1 MNSPAAWTEGAEWR
15 GAKVTLLGTKLPGGQ
30 PPGGR
35 HPHAHTGKQ
44 SFRKGARK
52 PRVLITEFE
61 SILKALAS
69 IQR

>member
-1 MNSPAAWTEGAEWR
+1 MNAPAAWAEGAEWR
-15 GAKVTLLGTKLPGGQ
+15 GTNAILLGTKLPGGQ

-44 SFRKGARK
+44 SFRNRARK
-52 PRVLITEFE
+52 PRVLITKFK

-69 IQR
+69 IQK